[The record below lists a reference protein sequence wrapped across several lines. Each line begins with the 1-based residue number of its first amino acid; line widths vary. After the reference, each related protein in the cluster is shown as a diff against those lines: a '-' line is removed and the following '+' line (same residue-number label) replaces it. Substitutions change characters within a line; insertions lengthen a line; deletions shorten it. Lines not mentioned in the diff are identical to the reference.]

1 MYIHHRKYWDDE
13 EMFPETELHLEDEDD
28 ISDSDDSTDYLLF
41 VTSRNFRK
49 YLGPALQ
56 SALTECAAT
65 KPDNPIQFIASALE
79 RYSGGQVPRRL

>member
-1 MYIHHRKYWDDE
+1 MYWSDE
-13 EMFPETELHLEDEDD
+13 EINPATEPYLEDEDD

-65 KPDNPIQFIASALE
+65 KPDDPIQFIARALE
-79 RYSGGQVPRRL
+79 KY

>member
-1 MYIHHRKYWDDE
+1 
-13 EMFPETELHLEDEDD
+13 MFPETELHLEDEDD
-28 ISDSDDSTDYLLF
+28 ISDSDDSDDSTDYLLF

-65 KPDNPIQFIASALE
+65 KPDNPILFIASALE
-79 RYSGGQVPRRL
+79 RYSGGQVPGRL